1 MRRTNSK
8 TDTSIAS
15 SVIHIRRV
23 KKSDLP
29 ALQSLYDQL
38 HLKTYLSLRV
48 PPAKFEFAFNRI
60 ARSRNHA
67 ILVAEIAGR
76 IVGTCH
82 LIIVPPLGHALKPFA
97 VVENVVV
104 DAKTRS
110 SGIGPR
116 LMEAATEIARHHRC
130 YKMALT
136 TNVARLRAHRFYE
149 RLGWKRTHFGYSLAL
164 E

>member
-1 MRRTNSK
+1 MLRANSK
-8 TDTSIAS
+8 TDTSTRSPAIL
-15 SVIHIRRV
+15 IRRAR
-23 KKSDLP
+23 KSDLP
-29 ALQSLYDQL
+29 LLQALYDQL
-38 HLKTYLSLRV
+38 HLNTYLSMRV
-48 PPAKFEFAFNRI
+48 PPAKFGFAFNKI
-60 ARSRNHA
+60 ARSRNHS

-82 LIIVPPLGHALKPFA
+82 LIIVPHLGHALKPFA

-104 DAKTRS
+104 DEKERS
-110 SGIGPR
+110 SGVGER
-116 LMEAATEIARHHRC
+116 LMEAATEIARGHRC